1 MLHAVSKSMR
11 LTHAQEMQKLV
22 VLQVD
27 RNNCGSRNT
36 ELRELS
42 LASNPLINEDDE
54 GADADVADVHRP
66 PSPRRAAF
74 PQDLPALR
82 KLKVLTLNCCDMEQ
96 LPEIVGEM
104 VSLHTLH
111 LSENRAM
118 AQQHAF
124 FFLPVSASWL
134 KVCLHHFSAEVDGL
148 VVYKGCTS
156 ATLRVLTFHT
166 VMSRLSI
173 HRPS

>member
-1 MLHAVSKSMR
+1 MR
-11 LTHAQEMQKLV
+11 KRCKCLWFCTFTKNV
-22 VLQVD
+22 
-27 RNNCGSRNT
+27 CGSRDT

-42 LASNPLINEDDE
+42 LASNPLINDDDE
-54 GADADVADVHRP
+54 AADVDGADVHRP

-74 PQDLPALR
+74 PRHLPALR

-96 LPEIVGEM
+96 LPEIVGEI

-124 FFLPVSASWL
+124 FFLPISTSWL
-134 KVCLHHFSAEVDGL
+134 KVRSHDFSGE
-148 VVYKGCTS
+148 VYKDCTR
-156 ATLRVLTFHT
+156 AMLRVHTFSQCIRTH
-166 VMSRLSI
+166 RLFVKFA
-173 HRPS
+173 